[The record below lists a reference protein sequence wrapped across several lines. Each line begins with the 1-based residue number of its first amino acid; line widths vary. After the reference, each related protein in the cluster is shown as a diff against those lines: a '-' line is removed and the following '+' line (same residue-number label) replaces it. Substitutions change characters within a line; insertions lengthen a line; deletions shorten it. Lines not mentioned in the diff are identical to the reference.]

1 MSAPTGWAALLT
13 PYSAEETAERYQA
26 VRDAEA
32 RRRAASGAAPV
43 PVVPAG

>member
-13 PYSAEETAERYQA
+13 PYTWAETAERYQA

-32 RRRAASGAAPV
+32 RRRAASVAAPV
-43 PVVPAG
+43 PVAPAD